1 MDLLGRKMKK
11 ICSIFFHFFP
21 WAQMTLIWIFLV
33 KLRMDIKMANP
44 WLHRNHQYRS
54 KYYVLLSFLA
64 YWKSPF
70 RVRTPCIDSCWG
82 PFIPLCPMNSKFPIF
97 QSNYTQVSR
106 NSFKWIFKEKLIFFK
121 RNSNSLGEE
130 ICWHVNC
137 YTLENSKLCN
147 SLTLN
152 STQLWTDGQ

>member
-70 RVRTPCIDSCWG
+70 RVRTPCSNFEFYNFGKVLKISENIVEELR
-82 PFIPLCPMNSKFPIF
+82 FLIEIHLPLKSFLNQWSSPDILRNGTLPPPKNSVWYHLCTAQISSIVP
-97 QSNYTQVSR
+97 
-106 NSFKWIFKEKLIFFK
+106 E
-121 RNSNSLGEE
+121 SLYEY
-130 ICWHVNC
+130 H
-137 YTLENSKLCN
+137 L
-147 SLTLN
+147 
-152 STQLWTDGQ
+152 

>member
-1 MDLLGRKMKK
+1 MDKYKLFFYKSTQRMDLLGRKMKK

-70 RVRTPCIDSCWG
+70 RVRTPCKTKIILKL
-82 PFIPLCPMNSKFPIF
+82 FL
-97 QSNYTQVSR
+97 SNM
-106 NSFKWIFKEKLIFFK
+106 
-121 RNSNSLGEE
+121 
-130 ICWHVNC
+130 
-137 YTLENSKLCN
+137 
-147 SLTLN
+147 LN
-152 STQLWTDGQ
+152 SEYYNLYFVTQGNISSVIRTDSITIQSLKHLKNISV